1 MNKTTK
7 ATIFEMLYDRGYTS
21 IQETTDDIEALDPNT
36 GMRILVYY
44 VSDSKVNVKNI
55 KSIKTNLERNDVDKI
70 ACLIVVYKYA
80 ITSFAKQFISY
91 DVNDLFVQIFSEKE
105 LAFNITKHEFVPKH
119 TLLSTKEKKDIL
131 RKYNSPAKH
140 FPHILSTDPVCRY
153 YGGLPG
159 DMFRI
164 DRPSETC
171 GLYSTYRVV
180 V

>member
-7 ATIFEMLYDRGYTS
+7 ATVFEMLCDRGYTNVR
-21 IQETTDDIEALDPNT
+21 ETPDDIEALDPNT

-44 VSDSKVNVKNI
+44 VSDPKVNVKNI

-119 TLLSTKEKKDIL
+119 IPLSMKEKRDIL
-131 RKYNSPAKH
+131 KKFNSSSKH
-140 FPHILSTDPVCRY
+140 FPQILSTDPICRY
-153 YGGLPG
+153 YGVLPG
-159 DMFRI
+159 DMIRI
-164 DRPSETC
+164 DRDSETC